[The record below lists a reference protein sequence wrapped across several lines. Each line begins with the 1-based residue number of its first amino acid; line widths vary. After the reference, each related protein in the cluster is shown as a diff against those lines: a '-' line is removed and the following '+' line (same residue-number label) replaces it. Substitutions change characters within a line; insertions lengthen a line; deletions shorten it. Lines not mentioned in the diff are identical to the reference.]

1 MDQRNLIEISAD
13 IEEIKKNKKFAKV
26 ERKAYKNFEF
36 ICDPVEER
44 RRIREMRY
52 VVADAPIP
60 EINRDLYDVE
70 ALDVEIETKT
80 I

>member
-1 MDQRNLIEISAD
+1 VE
-13 IEEIKKNKKFAKV
+13 KKT
-26 ERKAYKNFEF
+26 YKNFEF

-44 RRIREMRY
+44 RKLREMRY
-52 VVADAPIP
+52 IVPDAPIP